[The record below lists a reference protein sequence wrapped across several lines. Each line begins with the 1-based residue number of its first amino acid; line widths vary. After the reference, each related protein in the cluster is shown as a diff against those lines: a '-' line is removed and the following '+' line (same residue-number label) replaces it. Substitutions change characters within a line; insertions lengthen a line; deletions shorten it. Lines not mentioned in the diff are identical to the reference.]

1 MRSVGPSTGAIRD
14 DAGSTVGGQ
23 STRSGSATRP
33 SGTGAVDERRG
44 ASARQRWAVAAIAV
58 VPIVMYI
65 WIALRRLRYPFD
77 LEWLEGGAVELVQR
91 VSDGQSLY
99 VAPTFD
105 FTPWPYPPLYFWVS
119 AGVAQVTGD
128 GYVPLRLVSLV
139 SSLAVLVLIAAIV
152 RRVGGTWLGG
162 LAGAGL
168 FAATFQL
175 GGAWADIGRVDS
187 LFLALLL
194 GAVLAGAVA
203 RSWPGGVLVGLL
215 IFLAFMT
222 KQNALIA
229 AVPMLVWL
237 VVYRRRVG
245 MTASVVALGA
255 SIGSVFVGNAMTDG
269 WYGEYV
275 VAELLG
281 QPVAWRWVFGF
292 WLIDLAVPLALALG
306 VCAWWLRSISRDRG
320 SGRAHPFSAQSYVLA
335 AGVGLVAA
343 SWAGRLHSGGFANV
357 VIPAY
362 AAVALGF
369 GLAVSHALG
378 RNHSTTMLRSGWVV
392 ALFAVQVA
400 VLMLVPW
407 RGTLPWT
414 LIPTAADEAAGTRL
428 LAVLDRIPGQVV
440 VPVHPHLLAQLERP
454 PHAQSLAVGDVL
466 RGRDGR
472 AKEMLTTDLANALD
486 DVSVVVLDTPGEG
499 APFEPTLSRD
509 FTALDPGLLDSL
521 AFVDDPDVFR
531 PVTDLAIRPTYVY
544 VRTTELDEVRRV
556 LTP

>member
-1 MRSVGPSTGAIRD
+1 MAPI
-14 DAGSTVGGQ
+14 
-23 STRSGSATRP
+23 ATY
-33 SGTGAVDERRG
+33 V
-44 ASARQRWAVAAIAV
+44 
-58 VPIVMYI
+58 
-65 WIALRRLRYPFD
+65 WIALHRLRYPFD
-77 LEWLEGGAVELVQR
+77 LEWLEGGAVELVRR

-99 VAPTFD
+99 VPPTFD

-119 AGVAQVTGD
+119 AGVAQVAGD

-139 SSLAVLVLIAAIV
+139 SSIVALVLIAAIV
-152 RRVGGTWLGG
+152 RRAGGTWLGG

-245 MTASVVALGA
+245 VAASVVALGA
-255 SIGSVFVGNAMTDG
+255 SIGSVVVGNAMTDG

-281 QPVAWRWVFGF
+281 QPVAWRWALGF
-292 WLIDLAVPLALALG
+292 WLIDLAVPLALALV
-306 VCAWWLRSISRDRG
+306 VCAWWARSLHRDH
-320 SGRAHPFSAQSYVLA
+320 RAGAANPFLTQGYIGAVA
-335 AGVGLVAA
+335 VGLVAA

-414 LIPTAADEAAGTRL
+414 LVPTAVDEAAGTRL
-428 LAVLDRIPGQVV
+428 LGVLDRIPGRVV
-440 VPVHPHLLAQLERP
+440 VPVHPHLLTQLDRP

-472 AKEMLTTDLANALD
+472 VKEALSADLARALD

-499 APFEPTLSRD
+499 SAFEPALSSD
-509 FTALDPGLLDSL
+509 FTLLAPGLLDAAAYL
-521 AFVDDPDVFR
+521 DDPEVFR

-544 VRTTELDEVRRV
+544 VRSTELDAVREV
-556 LTP
+556 LAP